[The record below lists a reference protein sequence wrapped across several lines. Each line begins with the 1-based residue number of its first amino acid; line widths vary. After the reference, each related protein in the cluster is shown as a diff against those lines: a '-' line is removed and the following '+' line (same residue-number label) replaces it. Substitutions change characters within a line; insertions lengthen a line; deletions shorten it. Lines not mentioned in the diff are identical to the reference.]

1 MCVHIYIYIY
11 IYICPPEAPID
22 IALTVP
28 QLERVGMAGIL
39 MRLAQRRH
47 HLLAVRMHKYIY
59 IYIYICIC
67 TYGVYIYIYIF
78 YVIYISIYLSIFLH
92 IYTYIYIY
100 IGSGGDLLIS
110 LPSEGKNNIYI
121 YIYIGYASGWAT
133 RATACC
139 STGRARR
146 SVTLADRP
154 YSNITLIVLYYI
166 MS

>member
-1 MCVHIYIYIY
+1 MYIWCIYIYIY
-11 IYICPPEAPID
+11 ILCY
-22 IALTVP
+22 L
-28 QLERVGMAGIL
+28 
-39 MRLAQRRH
+39 
-47 HLLAVRMHKYIY
+47 YIY
-59 IYIYICIC
+59 L
-67 TYGVYIYIYIF
+67 
-78 YVIYISIYLSIFLH
+78 SIYLSTY
-92 IYTYIYIY
+92 IYIYIYIY